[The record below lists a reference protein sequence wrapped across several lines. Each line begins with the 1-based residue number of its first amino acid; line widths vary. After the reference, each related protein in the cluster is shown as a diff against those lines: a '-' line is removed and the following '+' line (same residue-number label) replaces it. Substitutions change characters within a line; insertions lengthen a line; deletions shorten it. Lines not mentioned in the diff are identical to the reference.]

1 MSRAQEEA
9 ATAVE
14 YAIMVA
20 LIAMAIV
27 GSVLLVGG
35 STEQLFCEAAESY
48 PGSTAAC

>member
-1 MSRAQEEA
+1 MSRVQEA
-9 ATAVE
+9 AATSVE

-35 STEQLFCEAAESY
+35 STESLFCDAAEAY
-48 PGSTAAC
+48 PGSTADC